1 MQNLDI
7 IVLSSI
13 VTLLFVVFLYV
24 VYKELSKPE
33 GSYEVSEDNG
43 PRTRM
48 IRKVGSIF
56 DSVPETPKPPKKT
69 RRKDKFFETTE

>member
-13 VTLLFVVFLYV
+13 VTVLFVVFLYAV
-24 VYKELSKPE
+24 SKELSKPE
-33 GSYEVSEDNG
+33 GSYELTDDNG

-56 DSVPETPKPPKKT
+56 DSVPETPKSPKKT